1 MEMEFKNIF
10 ITVGTTSFD
19 ELIAEV
25 NAREMVAALKR
36 LGCKRIVV
44 QYGRG
49 SAVTMDQELFEGI
62 DLEMYGLRSSITPDI
77 QAADLV
83 IGHAGAGT
91 CLEVL
96 KAGKPLI
103 IVINDTLMDNHQ
115 TELSRSLTSQ
125 GIVASCFVADL
136 TKTLLTFN
144 PQKLKRL
151 LPGHPELFQE
161 QLDRLLGYFP
171 V

>member
-1 MEMEFKNIF
+1 MAMEFRNVF

-25 NAREMVAALKR
+25 NARAVAALKQ
-36 LGCKRIVV
+36 LGCKRLVV

-49 SAVTMDQELFEGI
+49 ESAPTMDQELFEGI

-125 GIVASCFVADL
+125 GIVASCFVPDL

-144 PQKLKRL
+144 PQKLKKL
-151 LPGHPELFQE
+151 MPGHPELFQE